1 MVLMMMRRRSFIV
14 PLIKSCWILFVLLNV
29 GSQQQQQQQQ
39 QQQGIHSGI
48 GIGIRFQPV
57 SAWSWSL
64 SDTAS
69 KGPKVHGHTCI
80 TTPIRTSPTGTE
92 PSLDGDD
99 LPTNDR
105 IFLFGGQLPHGVQP
119 TTSQPMMTTVAKPS
133 TTISNKAFQM
143 PPPPGSKATKTKQ
156 DILPSSPSLNPPATT
171 DLWVYEKDKIN
182 NADDWELMPRK
193 IQGVSRPSKR
203 MYTASAVLGHT
214 LYLFGGM
221 DPQTGKA
228 LSDVYALS
236 LKTNK
241 WCLVQCWMPYLCSGH
256 AACQISDTSIAIH
269 TGKVDNELLV
279 FVSDGRDW
287 SVVRQPTTGE
297 GPNQLQNCA
306 CVSLSSSSICQRR
319 QCQRQRRLI
328 LIMMLKTI
336 MITTMTA
343 TTTVISPKMRTAK
356 RLWIHGPNPRPLP
369 PITSMI
375 C

>member
-1 MVLMMMRRRSFIV
+1 MLLKMMRRLSVSSFVI
-14 PLIKSCWILFVLLNV
+14 PIIKSCWILFVLLNV
-29 GSQQQQQQQQ
+29 TQQQQ
-39 QQQGIHSGI
+39 QQQGINSGI
-48 GIGIRFQPV
+48 GLIGIGFQPV